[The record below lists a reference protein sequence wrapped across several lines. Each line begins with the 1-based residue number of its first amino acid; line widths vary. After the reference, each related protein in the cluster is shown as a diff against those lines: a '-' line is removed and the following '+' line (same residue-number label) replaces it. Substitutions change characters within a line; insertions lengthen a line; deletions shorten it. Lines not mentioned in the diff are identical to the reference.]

1 LLTGGQQEQR
11 TKGSYGPPK
20 DSGYLHQIQ
29 GYVAAGFE
37 DVRAEFERNFAVRNE
52 LGGACAAYVGGE
64 KVVDLWGGV
73 RDARDGEPWT
83 EDTLVLVYSTSK
95 GLAAM
100 TLALAHSRGWLDYD
114 ERVAAYWPEFGQAGK
129 ERVTVRQLLAH
140 EAGLP
145 VVDEPLDAHLLADFD
160 RLADV
165 IARQQPAWRPG
176 TRHGYHG
183 VSLGW
188 YEGEL
193 MRRVDPEH
201 RTLGRFFAEEI
212 AAPLGLDIWFGAPE
226 DLPRERLARIERIP
240 AWKALR
246 QVRDLP
252 RPMALAMA
260 NPRSLTYR
268 TFANPRLRRPA
279 DLDRAEYR
287 RVEFPAGGA
296 IGSARD
302 IARAYAAFVA
312 DPPELGLAPATL
324 DAIIRF
330 PPRPLHGWHDE
341 VLKVDTAF
349 SLGFARPLGEFQFGT
364 SARAFGHPGA
374 GGSFAFADPDRGVAF
389 AYVMN
394 RMGFHLNDDP
404 REKAL
409 RDSLYRCLGSTHP
422 PSVPMPLG

>member
-1 LLTGGQQEQR
+1 VIR
-11 TKGSYGPPK
+11 GS
-20 DSGYLHQIQ
+20 
-29 GYVAAGFE
+29 VAPGFE
-37 DVRAEFERNFAVRNE
+37 EVEREFARNFAERDE
-52 LGGACAAYVGGE
+52 LGAACAAYVGGE
-64 KVVDLWGGV
+64 KVVDLCGGV
-73 RDARDGEPWT
+73 RDARTGAPWD
-83 EDTLVLVYSTSK
+83 EGTLVLVYSTSK

-114 ERVAAYWPEFGQAGK
+114 ERVAAYWPEFAQADKGD
-129 ERVTVRQLLAH
+129 VTVRQLLGH

-145 VVDEPLDAHLLADFD
+145 VVDERLDPGILEDFD
-160 RLADV
+160 RLASA
-165 IARQQPAWRPG
+165 IARQRPLWQPG

-193 MRRVDPEH
+193 LRRVDPRG

-212 AAPLGLDIWFGAPE
+212 AAPLGLEVYIGAPD
-226 DLPRERLARIERIP
+226 DLAPERLARIERIP
-240 AWKALR
+240 AWKALPKM
-246 QVRDLP
+246 RDLP

-260 NPRSLTYR
+260 NPRSLSFR

-279 DLDRAEYR
+279 DLDRREYR
-287 RVEFPAGGA
+287 RLEFPAGGA
-296 IGSARD
+296 LGSARD

-312 DPPELGLAPATL
+312 NPPELGLTAATL
-324 DAIIRF
+324 DELARA
-330 PPRPLHGWHDE
+330 PRPPTRGWHDE

-349 SLGFARPLGEFQFGT
+349 SLGFARPHGEFSFG
-364 SARAFGHPGA
+364 SSFRAFGHPGA
-374 GGSFAFADPDRGVAF
+374 GGSFAFGDPGRGVSF

-409 RDSLYRCLGSTHP
+409 RDALYRCLA
-422 PSVPMPLG
+422 

>member
-1 LLTGGQQEQR
+1 ML
-11 TKGSYGPPK
+11 SFDGP
-20 DSGYLHQIQ
+20 GVIQ
-29 GYVAAGFE
+29 GHVAPGFE
-37 DVRAEFERNFAVRNE
+37 EVRREFERNFAERGE
-52 LGGACAAYVGGE
+52 LGAACAAYVGGE

-73 RDARDGEPWT
+73 RDARGGEPWG

-114 ERVAAYWPEFGQAGK
+114 ERVAAYWPEFAQAGK
-129 ERVTVRQLLAH
+129 ADVTVRQLLGH
-140 EAGLP
+140 QAGLP
-145 VVDEPLDAHLLADFD
+145 VVDERLDVRLLEDFD
-160 RLADV
+160 RLSEA
-165 IARQQPAWRPG
+165 IARQRPAWPPG

-193 MRRVDPEH
+193 IRRVDPKR

-212 AAPLGLDIWFGAPE
+212 AAPLGLEIYFGAPE

-240 AWKALR
+240 AWKALPKMR
-246 QVRDLP
+246 ELP
-252 RPMALAMA
+252 RPMALAML
-260 NPRSLTYR
+260 NPRSLSFR

-287 RVEFPAGGA
+287 RLEFPAGGA

-312 DPPELGLAPATL
+312 DPPELGIGDATIGEL
-324 DAIIRF
+324 TRF
-330 PPRPLHGWHDE
+330 PPPPSGGWNDE
-341 VLKVDTAF
+341 VLGVETAF
-349 SLGFARPLGEFQFGT
+349 SLGFARPLGEFRFG
-364 SARAFGHPGA
+364 SSDRAFGHPGA
-374 GGSFAFADPDRGVAF
+374 GGSFAFGDPDRGVAF

-394 RMGFHLNDDP
+394 RLGFRLNDDP
-404 REKAL
+404 REKPL
-409 RDSLYRCLGSTHP
+409 RDALYRCLGST
-422 PSVPMPLG
+422 